1 MDKTRLISIKIRQKV
16 LSFYE
21 GLHKALK
28 FGEEDDLKNIR
39 EYTYGDNVKRINWII
54 TAKEKKPFVIE
65 REERKNQNI
74 IVVMLLDQEMLY
86 GKKLQK
92 LYEIYSIIGFSAL
105 YQKDRLNTYVFT
117 DRMEKFFNHRNTFS
131 VVEDVLKFVD
141 NLSLKDK
148 KLNPKQIDRYL
159 LKHRRSIVILIG
171 DFVYP
176 INISPIS
183 SRHKLFVIKVRE
195 KDEEDP
201 KRFISYQLKSF
212 DLKRRIPVLI
222 KPMVRNYIKNL
233 KDLDQK
239 LRQQAVLNRVPVKT
253 IYTHED
259 PFLKLRMMFS

>member
-1 MDKTRLISIKIRQKV
+1 MDKTRLITIKIRQKV

-21 GLHKALK
+21 GIHRALK

-74 IVVMLLDQEMLY
+74 IIVLLLDQEMLY

-92 LYEIYSIIGFSAL
+92 LYEIYSILGFSAL
-105 YQKDRLNTYVFT
+105 YQKDKLNTYIFT
-117 DRMEKFFNHRNTFS
+117 DKMEKFFKHRNAFT

-141 NLSLKDK
+141 AISLKDK
-148 KLNPKQIDRYL
+148 KLQTNQIEKYL
-159 LKHRRSIVILIG
+159 LRHKRSIVILVG

-176 INISPIS
+176 IDISLIS
-183 SRHKLFVIKVRE
+183 SRHKLFIIKVRE

-201 KRFISYQLKSF
+201 KKYTGYQLKSF
-212 DLKRRIPVLI
+212 DLKRKIPFLI
-222 KPMVRNYIKNL
+222 KPMVKSYIKNL
-233 KDLDQK
+233 RNLDEN
-239 LRQQAVLNRVPVKT
+239 LRQQAVLKRVPVKT

-259 PFLKLRMMFS
+259 PFIKLRMMFS